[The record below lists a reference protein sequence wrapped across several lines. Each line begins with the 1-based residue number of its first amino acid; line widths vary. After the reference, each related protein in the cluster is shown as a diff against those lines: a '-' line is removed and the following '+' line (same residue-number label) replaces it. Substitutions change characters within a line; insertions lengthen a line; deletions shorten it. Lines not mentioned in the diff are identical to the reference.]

1 MLVGKDDL
9 KEGVRNRESLCGSAG
24 SFPPDTRAHG
34 EAGRWPRAQQ
44 TLKRTRHWAQDG
56 RQDVLSCALQQLYKN
71 LLDIRLDVPIY
82 LLAPKPDAF
91 ARLDAYDDKNAHRA
105 EVLARLAEVLLAN
118 PSKSL
123 AVGC

>member
-1 MLVGKDDL
+1 
-9 KEGVRNRESLCGSAG
+9 
-24 SFPPDTRAHG
+24 
-34 EAGRWPRAQQ
+34 
-44 TLKRTRHWAQDG
+44 
-56 RQDVLSCALQQLYKN
+56 LYKN
-71 LLDIRLDVPIY
+71 LPDIRLDVPIY